1 MLFAVYVQDLNPF
14 AKWLTQGSQVASTL
28 VAALPVLVL
37 FYLLVGR
44 RWLASWAGAAG
55 AVTAIVIAS
64 AVYSMPVE
72 MAGWAFVH
80 GAAFGL
86 VPIGLTVFAAML
98 LYHLTVE
105 TGQFAIIRR
114 SIGGLSGDARVQA
127 VLIGFCFGA
136 LLEGAAGSGTPV
148 AICGAMLVGLGV
160 PPFRAAV
167 ICLIANTSPVCYGGL
182 GTPVLVLGNTT
193 GLPADTI
200 SVMCGHQL
208 PFLSCLIPLYMVK
221 VMCTWRQT
229 LAIWPVLLVG
239 GGSFAVSQYTFATL
253 HSWGPGFPAVWPM
266 TDICGSIFSLVCLAL
281 FLKFVW
287 RPRVEWKF
295 PAEQTGAGQTTE
307 PATPTDPNVAE
318 AEEAVGTMFQSGVG
332 MAERTAPLTPR
343 RVALAWSPFV
353 IMSAC
358 LVVAG
363 VLREQEKYGP
373 LDLGFARSYY
383 EEPVPTLHDE
393 VERASQL
400 QKLLTPE
407 MVGAVV
413 GPLPAAA
420 SPDLFGTHGVR
431 VRESEAAKFKVPWLT
446 TPGAPV
452 IVAVFLSA
460 LVLRTP
466 PRTCWTVLRK
476 TLIQMKLPIPTIAC
490 MLGLSYVTK
499 YAGID
504 ATLGVAFA
512 ETGKLYPF
520 FAALLGWIGVFLTG
534 TDAGSNALF
543 GSLQK
548 ITAGEV
554 FQSGAFDLSGLTRG
568 QAEVL
573 ICTANSTGGVM
584 GKMIDAQSICVA
596 TAGTN
601 QIGREADIFK
611 AVVWH
616 SLLLACIVGLMT
628 TVQAYVPPFTHMVP
642 EP

>member
-1 MLFAVYVQDLNPF
+1 MPFAAVYVQDLNP
-14 AKWLTQGSQVASTL
+14 LGNRVLSTL
-28 VAALPVLVL
+28 FAALPVLVL

-55 AVTAIVIAS
+55 AATAIAVAS
-64 AVYSMPVE
+64 AVYGMPVE
-72 MAGWAFVH
+72 MAGWSFVH

-86 VPIGLTVFAAML
+86 LPIGWTVFGAML
-98 LYHLTVE
+98 LYNLTVE
-105 TGQFAIIRR
+105 TGQFALIRR
-114 SIGGLSGDARVQA
+114 SIGELSGDARVQA

-136 LLEGAAGSGTPV
+136 LLEGAAGSGSPV
-148 AICGAMLVGLGV
+148 AICGAMLVGFGV

-182 GTPVLVLGNTT
+182 GTPVLTLASTS

-208 PFLSCLIPLYMVK
+208 PLLSCLIPLYMVK

-229 LAIWPVLLVG
+229 LAVWPALLVG
-239 GGSFAVSQYTFATL
+239 GGSFALFQYTFATM
-253 HSWGPGFPAVWPM
+253 HAWGLGLPPVWPM
-266 TDICGSIFSLVCLAL
+266 TDVGGSIFSLVCLAL

-287 RPRVEWKF
+287 RPKDEWKF
-295 PAEQTGAGQTTE
+295 PAAQAGAGQTPE
-307 PATPTDPNVAE
+307 PKDPKDSYVAE
-318 AEEAVGTMFQSGVG
+318 AEEAVASLFKAGVG
-332 MAERTAPLTPR
+332 MAERTVPLTPR
-343 RVALAWSPFV
+343 RVAVAWSPFV
-353 IMSAC
+353 IMSVLLAA
-358 LVVAG
+358 AG
-363 VLREQEKYGP
+363 LLREREKDGP
-373 LDLGFARSYY
+373 IDLGFAKTSVKV
-383 EEPVPTLHDE
+383 PVPSLDAR
-393 VERASQL
+393 VERAEKL

-407 MVGAVV
+407 HVGAVA
-413 GPLPAAA
+413 GGLPAAA
-420 SPDLFGTHGVR
+420 SPEAFGVR
-431 VRESEAAKFKVPWLT
+431 GVRLKEKEEARFNFTWLS
-446 TPGAPV
+446 TPGTPV
-452 IVAVFLSA
+452 VLAALVSA
-460 LVLRTP
+460 LLLRAS
-466 PRTCWTVLRK
+466 PRTCLVVLRK
-476 TLIQMKLPIPTIAC
+476 TLVQMKMPIPTIAC
-490 MLGLSYVTK
+490 MLGLSFVTR

-512 ETGKLYPF
+512 ETGRLYPF
-520 FAALLGWIGVFLTG
+520 FAPLLGWLGVFLTG

-548 ITAGEV
+548 ITAGQV
-554 FQSGAFDLSGLTRG
+554 YQSGAFDLSGLTRG

-616 SLLLACIVGLMT
+616 SVFLASIVGLMT
-628 TVQAYVPPFTHMVP
+628 VVQAYVPPFTHMVP
-642 EP
+642 HP